1 MSKLWNKLKV
11 NKARLKK
18 HFGILAFI
26 GFSVMTSSEMV
37 AYADI
42 KSSVQGAEDPTLD
55 LAKTIGRTMFFIV
68 LIVGGA
74 AQYFGADFG
83 RKGKVMW
90 LTAMAGTAIIWN
102 AKDLRDFFINIFGG

>member
-42 KSSVQGAEDPTLD
+42 QSSVTGAEDPILD
-55 LAKTIGRTMFFIV
+55 MAKTIGKFLFFVV
-68 LIVGGA
+68 LIIGA
-74 AQYFGADFG
+74 VAHFLGADLS
-83 RKGKVMW
+83 RKAKSWW
-90 LTAMAGTAIIWN
+90 LGGIIATALIWN
-102 AKDLRDFFINIFGG
+102 AKDIRDFVIGLF